1 VVPMKTWML
10 LLPCVLAL
18 PSCATAV
25 KRAQPDFVAQ
35 DAKATQDAQT
45 TPTTTTTQTTTTQTP
60 PAEPVE
66 EARDVSV
73 GHALLWYIPNRIS
86 DILDIVRARLRLGPG
101 LAVGARVTELLD
113 FNIGGYGTVWIGI
126 PGPRRSRTFN
136 WPVGFESMAGAEF
149 LWWDGTTHGHGGPH
163 YGAVEVGLGAQVL
176 LAGADLGVDV
186 WEAVDFLAGIIFLD
200 PVHDDI

>member
-1 VVPMKTWML
+1 MKTWML

-18 PSCATAV
+18 PSCSAPV
-25 KRAQPDFVAQ
+25 ERGQPDFVAQ
-35 DAKATQDAQT
+35 DTQDAKS
-45 TPTTTTTQTTTTQTP
+45 TTTTTQTTTTQTTHTT
-60 PAEPVE
+60 VE
-66 EARDVSV
+66 EPRDVSV

-86 DILDIVRARLRLGPG
+86 DILDIVRLRLRLGPG
-101 LAVGARVTELLD
+101 LAVGARLTELLD

-163 YGAVEVGLGAQVL
+163 YGAVEVGLGAQVVL
-176 LAGADLGVDV
+176 IGADLGVDV
-186 WEAVDFLAGIIFLD
+186 WEIVDFLTGIVFID
-200 PVHDDI
+200 PVEDDI